1 MAKNTKI
8 PKLSDDFY
16 LNEENHPLISK
27 LFTKIKP
34 DITIFQAITAHK
46 KFFSDPT
53 KPPTEEEMLEY
64 FNNL

>member
-1 MAKNTKI
+1 MAKKTQ
-8 PKLSDDFY
+8 PLTLGDDFY

-27 LFTKIKP
+27 LFVKIKS